1 MNETAQLLR
10 DYSREIGYTINEFL
24 AAGHAVASWK
34 LWWALDS
41 NDPLSAIY
49 AARVE
54 IRNALTACRLN
65 LKNCTIVGRLVK
77 MSEEKYDSGKESGE
91 NTR

>member
-1 MNETAQLLR
+1 MNETAQLAR
-10 DYSREIGYTINEFL
+10 DYAREIGYTINEFL

-41 NDPLSAIY
+41 DDPLLAIY

-54 IRNALTACRLN
+54 IRNALVACRLN
-65 LKNCTIVGRLVK
+65 LKNCTIVERLVK
-77 MSEEKYDSGKESGE
+77 MSEEKYGDREEKRG
-91 NTR
+91 

>member
-1 MNETAQLLR
+1 MNDTAQLAR

-41 NDPLSAIY
+41 DDMLPAIY

-54 IRNALTACRLN
+54 IRNALAACRLN
-65 LKNCTIVGRLVK
+65 LKNCTIVERLVK
-77 MSEEKYDSGKESGE
+77 MSEEKYGNREEKRG
-91 NTR
+91 